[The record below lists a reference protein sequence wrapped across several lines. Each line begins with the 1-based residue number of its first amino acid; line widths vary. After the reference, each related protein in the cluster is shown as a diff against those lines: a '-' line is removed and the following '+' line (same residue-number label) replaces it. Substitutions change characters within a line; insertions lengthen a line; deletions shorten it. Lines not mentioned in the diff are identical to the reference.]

1 MGNVVQSL
9 NTRGKR
15 TRMAYSDDE
24 NTPLVRNAPGIVGNG
39 NINTRDTSSYEELFK
54 DSEPCP
60 TCRGLGRVTKEQK
73 GELVALIPLK
83 DKRLKPRR
91 TVQYVVL
98 AIVLCAI
105 VAALILFFLYPR
117 DVNVGSNRPLLNPIS
132 LYVDQKK
139 VFANLT
145 IVNSYNFTN
154 NNYFPVEV
162 TGAQMVSLYD
172 NKQITVAQNKTSVDL
187 PTRGT
192 GRYDIVMNL
201 IFEKENDW
209 DFLVR
214 FCEDARP
221 WVHNLPITFELTAN
235 YSYLGHIEQ
244 TTLTTF
250 QPVSCSNATEV

>member
-1 MGNVVQSL
+1 
-9 NTRGKR
+9 
-15 TRMAYSDDE
+15 MAFSDDE
-24 NTPLVRNAPGIVGNG
+24 NTPLRRNVHGIVGNG
-39 NINTRDTSSYEELFK
+39 IVNSRDTSTYEELFK

-91 TVQYVVL
+91 TVQYVAL
-98 AIVLCAI
+98 AILLCA
-105 VAALILFFLYPR
+105 VTAGLILYFLYPR
-117 DVNVGSNRPLLNPIS
+117 DVNVCSSQGLLNPVS
-132 LYVDQKK
+132 LFVDQKK

-154 NNYFPVEV
+154 NNFFPVEV
-162 TGAQMVSLYD
+162 TGALMVSLYD
-172 NKQITVAQNKTSVDL
+172 NKQIAVAKNKTTVDL
-187 PTRGT
+187 PTRGV
-192 GRYDIVMNL
+192 GRYDVVMNL

-214 FCEDARP
+214 FCEDPRP
-221 WVHNLPITFELTAN
+221 WVHNLPITFQLTAN